1 MSIKLMGL
9 CKMYYAHRFAILTT
23 VSTLS
28 LSVLSLPA
36 LAEPDGSNSSQLLP
50 LEAQTMTVET
60 DPNRLETVT
69 DDINESARPEKEDS
83 TDITDVLGADFVDDF
98 VDEDG
103 DVKLPMGLTVF
114 SSLGTTSIGFGS
126 DF

>member
-1 MSIKLMGL
+1 
-9 CKMYYAHRFAILTT
+9 MYYAYCFAVLTAI
-23 VSTLS
+23 STMS
-28 LSVLSLPA
+28 LSVLGLPA
-36 LAEPDGSNSSQLLP
+36 FAEPEGSRSSQLLP
-50 LEAQTMTVET
+50 LEAQTVTVET

-69 DDINESARPEKEDS
+69 DDINESARPEEDGA
-83 TDITDVLGADFVDDF
+83 TDITDVLGADFIDDF

-103 DVKLPMGLTVF
+103 DVNLPMGLTVF

>member
-1 MSIKLMGL
+1 
-9 CKMYYAHRFAILTT
+9 MYYAHRFAVLTA

-28 LSVLSLPA
+28 LSVFSLPA
-36 LAEPDGSNSSQLLP
+36 FAEPDSSHSSQLLP
-50 LEAQTMTVET
+50 LEAQTVTVET

-69 DDINESARPEKEDS
+69 DDINRSAQPEKEES
-83 TDITDVLGADFVDDF
+83 TDITDALGADFIDDF